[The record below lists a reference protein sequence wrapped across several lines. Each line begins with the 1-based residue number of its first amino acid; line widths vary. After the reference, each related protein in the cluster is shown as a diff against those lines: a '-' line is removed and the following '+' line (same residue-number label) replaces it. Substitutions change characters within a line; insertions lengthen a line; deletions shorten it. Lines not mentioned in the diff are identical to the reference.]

1 MKKSINRQWRLAT
14 RPVGAIKESD
24 FEYREEP
31 ISSPEDG
38 GVLVRN
44 IYLSLDPT
52 NRIWM
57 TDSPQYMPPVELGE
71 VMRGV
76 AIGVVEESKNPN
88 FQPGD
93 LVSGL
98 LGWQDYALV
107 SSQKLLPLTKLP
119 QPIPA
124 PLTAFLGPLSFI
136 IGCTAYFGLLDIGQ
150 PKAGETVVVSAAAG
164 AVGSLVGQIAKIKG
178 CRVVGITGSDEKCR
192 WLREELGFDAAINYQ
207 TADLVTALAQSC
219 PDGIDVYFDNVGG
232 PILDAVLT
240 QVNLFARIPL
250 CGLISTYNAQEPVP
264 GPYNYS
270 QILMKRLRVQG
281 FIVTDYLAQSGVA
294 FREIGQWL
302 QEGKIK
308 YTLEM
313 VEGLEN
319 APQAILKLFN
329 GDKNGKLVVKVSEEP
344 S

>member
-1 MKKSINRQWRLAT
+1 MEKSINRQWRLAV
-14 RPVGAIKESD
+14 RPVGSIKETN

-31 ISSPEDG
+31 INSPKDG

-57 TDSPQYMPPVELGE
+57 TDRPQYMPPVEIGK
-71 VMRGV
+71 VMRGL
-76 AIGVVEESKNPN
+76 AIGVVKESKNPN

-107 SSQKLLPLTKLP
+107 SSQKHLPLTKLP
-119 QPIPA
+119 QPLPA
-124 PLTAFLGPLSFI
+124 PLTAFLGPLGLT
-136 IGCTAYFGLLDIGQ
+136 GCTAYFGLLHIGK
-150 PKAGETVVVSAAAG
+150 PKPGETVVVSAAAG
-164 AVGSLVGQIAKIKG
+164 AVGSIVGQIAKIKG

-192 WLREELGFDAAINYQ
+192 WLQEELGFDAAINYQ

-219 PDGIDVYFDNVGG
+219 PNGIDVYFDNVGG

-270 QILMKRLRVQG
+270 QILMKRLHVQG
-281 FIVTDYLAQSGVA
+281 FIVTDYLAQWDVA

-302 QEGKIK
+302 QSGKIK
-308 YTLEM
+308 YTQEI

-329 GDKNGKLVVKVSEEP
+329 GDKKGKLIVKVSEEP